1 MNVSRAACTAL
12 LALATP
18 LAFAASVFDGFWMI
32 RKPDNSLDPGSQIEF
47 RIEREHVTMNTP
59 MGASYRAKL
68 DGSDSQMA
76 GDANT
81 TSVSVKMPNK
91 HTLVET
97 DRNAGK
103 AWRVTT
109 IEVEAD
115 GRTAKVS
122 WKNLK
127 THQGGGY
134 TLSKQ

>member
-1 MNVSRAACTAL
+1 MTPSRAACAAL
-12 LALATP
+12 FALAP
-18 LAFAASVFDGFWMI
+18 AIALAASPFDGFWMI
-32 RKPDNSLDPGSQIEF
+32 RKPDKSLDPGSQVEF
-47 RIEREHVTMNTP
+47 RIEREHVAMDTP

-68 DGSDSQMA
+68 DGSDAPMA

-81 TSVSVKMPNK
+81 TSVSVRMPNK

-97 DRNAGK
+97 DKNAGK
-103 AWRVTT
+103 PWRVTT
-109 IEVEAD
+109 IEIDAD

-127 THQGGGY
+127 NSESGGY

>member
-1 MNVSRAACTAL
+1 MKVSRAAVAL
-12 LALATP
+12 LVLAP
-18 LAFAASVFDGFWMI
+18 SLAFAASPFDGFWMI
-32 RKPDNSLDPGSQIEF
+32 RKPDNSLDPGSQVEF

-68 DGSDSQMA
+68 DGSDAPMA
-76 GDANT
+76 GDANS
-81 TSVSVKMPNK
+81 TSVSVRMPNK

-97 DRNAGK
+97 DRNAGQ

-109 IEVEAD
+109 IEVEAG

-127 THQGGGY
+127 THQGGSY